1 MLYRMR
7 RTACKRL
14 VYPLEGGG
22 GEGTPTARAL
32 HHAHNDERHSDDATK
47 HQHTSQ
53 KGLIKQAISTF
64 YQINCKLILDVHR

>member
-1 MLYRMR
+1 MR

-22 GEGTPTARAL
+22 GEGAPTARAL

-53 KGLIKQAISTF
+53 NKQGVIKQAISTF
-64 YQINCKLILDVHR
+64 IKLIVKLSKM

>member
-1 MLYRMR
+1 MR

-22 GEGTPTARAL
+22 GEGAPTARAL

-47 HQHTSQ
+47 HQHTLQNKQ
-53 KGLIKQAISTF
+53 KDLIKQKN
-64 YQINCKLILDVHR
+64 QIFIKLIL

>member
-1 MLYRMR
+1 MR
-7 RTACKRL
+7 RTACKGL

-53 KGLIKQAISTF
+53 KGLIKQAISAF
-64 YQINCKLILDVHR
+64 IKLIVKLS